1 VLPSRHRRPAVALV
15 VALALSSL
23 WLPGS
28 ATADSIDDKKAQA
41 AQLATRLQDLR
52 TKAEQLSEDLND
64 SQVQLD
70 QLNVRIEEVTGQL
83 AANQAAAATVQT
95 RLDGWVLQ
103 AYVNASSS
111 DDVFSVLDPAVT
123 LDNAASLQGYLKL
136 AVGDDAS
143 AADELA
149 ANGEDT
155 LRLQGELDQQL
166 ADQKA
171 LQDRIESKRTEV
183 TAAVGATEQLLDQTK
198 GELADLVAAEAERRA
213 VVEAAAAQAAAE
225 QRAADERAARAAAQ
239 AARAAPANP
248 ATAATP
254 GGGGPAA
261 PAPAPVGGSGSDPSP
276 PPVYIPPPP
285 PSSPG
290 AAGAVEAAL
299 SVLGTR
305 YRWAGDSP
313 SEGFDC
319 SGLIVW
325 AYRQVGRSLP
335 HSSRALYSQLPKV
348 SMDEIQPGDLI
359 FFGRPIH
366 HVGMYIGNG
375 QMVHSPQTGDVVK
388 ISSIYRKDTVGI
400 TRP

>member
-1 VLPSRHRRPAVALV
+1 VLALTM
-15 VALALSSL
+15 ALSSL

-41 AQLATRLQDLR
+41 AQLATRLEDLR

-70 QLNVRIEEVTGQL
+70 QLNVRIAEVTAQL
-83 AANQAAAATVQT
+83 AANQAAATKVQS

-155 LRLQGELDQQL
+155 IRLQGELDQQL
-166 ADQKA
+166 ADQND
-171 LQDRIESKRTEV
+171 LQQRIESKRAQV
-183 TAAVGATEQLLDQTK
+183 TSAVGETERLLDQTN
-198 GELADLVAAEAERRA
+198 GELADLVAAEADRRA
-213 VVEAAAAQAAAE
+213 AAEAAAAQAAAE
-225 QRAADERAARAAAQ
+225 QQAASDRAARAAAQ
-239 AARAAPANP
+239 RVAPANP
-248 ATAATP
+248 VPADDGNSP
-254 GGGGPAA
+254 GPG
-261 PAPAPVGGSGSDPSP
+261 PAPAPSPGDGGSDATPA
-276 PPVYIPPPP
+276 PVYIPPPP

-400 TRP
+400 ARP